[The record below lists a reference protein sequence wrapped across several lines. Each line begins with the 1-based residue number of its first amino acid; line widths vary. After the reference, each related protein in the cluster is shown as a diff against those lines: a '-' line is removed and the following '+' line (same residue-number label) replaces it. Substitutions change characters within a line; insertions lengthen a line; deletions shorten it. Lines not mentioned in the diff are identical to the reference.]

1 VRSWLGPLAVALL
14 MTAALAA
21 CGGSSAT
28 HAAATANGKGATRPY
43 VDFYAGLPL
52 GGPLAKDGQAVLNGI
67 ELAKQNSHP
76 HTGAPPI
83 NFIHLNDSGR
93 KTAKGNQR
101 RVIANAVKVST
112 DPHAVYY
119 IGDLSSAATSV
130 TLPIMNAAGIAQI
143 TPGDPYIAPA
153 LASKQLLLLQPPN
166 RIQAGADMKF
176 FQQIVPLK
184 LSKCAHV
191 MALSEDNAASKQLVA
206 AMAPYAKADGIA
218 AMPTLATPTTK
229 TLTTKTLTNFEAE
242 LHNESPALCGFVI
255 AGGSVP
261 LAVALTKTVHTEFRN
276 ALIVGTSG
284 LCGANSRWAK
294 ASTRGLSAVP
304 AQLLWCTS
312 PQWPLDQYL
321 DATEFSKLYR
331 QTYGSTGLGP
341 YALYGYWA
349 WNLGVAMMNF
359 LDAGGENR
367 GTVRTSL
374 YDPDL
379 RALVQRYAELA
390 TRESSLTSYA
400 LYRIS
405 PKTAKPVYD
414 STLKP

>member
-1 VRSWLGPLAVALL
+1 VRSWLGPLAVVLL

-21 CGGSSAT
+21 CGGSGAT
-28 HAAATANGKGATRPY
+28 HAATTANGKGATRPY

-83 NFIHLNDSGR
+83 NFIPLNDSGR

-176 FQQIVPLK
+176 FQQVLPPLK
-184 LSKCAHV
+184 LSKCTTV

-206 AMAPYAKADGIA
+206 AMAPYAKADVI
-218 AMPTLATPTTK
+218 AMPKLATPTNK
-229 TLTTKTLTNFEAE
+229 TLPNFETS
-242 LHNESPALCGFVI
+242 LHTQSPAPCGFVI

-294 ASTRGLSAVP
+294 ASTHGLSPVP
-304 AQLLWCTS
+304 TQSLWCTS
-312 PQWPLDQYL
+312 PQWPLDDYL
-321 DATEFSKLYR
+321 DAPDFAKLYR
-331 QTYGSTGLGP
+331 HTYGSTGLGP

-374 YDPDL
+374 YDTDL
-379 RALVQRYAELA
+379 REFVQGYADLV

-405 PKTAKPVYD
+405 PKTAKPVYYA
-414 STLKP
+414 TLKP